1 MTALPERGQ
10 LPLVAVLSQVPLLG
24 EGVSASLRDL
34 AEIRYVPPDRCD
46 VLTLLR
52 LLEPDVVVIDSDE
65 SIEAAEAYA
74 AASGCGLVQ
83 VELRGRGVRVH
94 GHRGWSDHDAGE
106 LGVRGLASVLLA
118 CAPHR
123 GYP

>member
-52 LLEPDVVVIDSDE
+52 PIAERSEVTFTTHLEPSDRRVRADRE
-65 SIEAAEAYA
+65 QIEQVLFNIILNAIQASPRGETG
-74 AASGCGLVQ
+74 ASGI
-83 VELRGRGVRVH
+83 RR
-94 GHRGWSDHDAGE
+94 WK
-106 LGVRGLASVLLA
+106 
-118 CAPHR
+118 
-123 GYP
+123 